1 MQEAL
6 IIVMTWLSLNFG
18 LAPTDIPVKVEIV
31 PKGKIIRIAAGSA
44 GAPVDEGIVSVY
56 DDRTGTI
63 YLATGWNG
71 DSPRETSI
79 LVHELVHH
87 LQNMSAMKFPCPA
100 ARERTAYE
108 AQNRWLA
115 QYGLDLK
122 SEFGIDAMTLKTMTA
137 CFWGT

>member
-1 MQEAL
+1 MQETL
-6 IIVMTWLSLNFG
+6 TIIMTWLSLNFG
-18 LAPTDIPVKVEIV
+18 LAPTDIPAKIEIV
-31 PKGKIIRIAAGSA
+31 PKSRINQIATGSA
-44 GAPVDEGIVSVY
+44 GALVDEGMVSVY
-56 DDRTGTI
+56 DDRTRTI

-100 ARERTAYE
+100 ARERAAYA
-108 AQNRWLA
+108 AQNQWLA

-122 SEFGIDAMTLKTMTA
+122 SEFGIDAMTLKIMTK
-137 CFWGT
+137 CFWGS